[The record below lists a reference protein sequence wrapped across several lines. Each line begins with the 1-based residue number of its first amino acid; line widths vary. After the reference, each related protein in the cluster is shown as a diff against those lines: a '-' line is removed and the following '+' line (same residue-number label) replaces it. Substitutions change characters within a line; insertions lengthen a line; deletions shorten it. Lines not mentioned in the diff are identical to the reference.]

1 MSNEQRASTEPW
13 SAGAGLAGAE
23 TRGAADFAPIRRP
36 WRWHIVVFLAPALLV
51 YSALMIVPLA
61 ETLRLS
67 LFTSKDQVVSFAGL
81 QNFVMLFGD
90 PRWSVTFWNALWNN
104 TYFFLIHMLVQNPIG
119 IGLAA
124 LLSVPK
130 LRGRSFY
137 RTAFFMPTMLS
148 FVIVGF
154 VWKLILSPLWGV
166 APTILAAIGLKWL
179 FGPWLGQEATALTAL
194 SLISVWQYIGVPMM
208 LIYAAL
214 LSIPDEVIEAAECD
228 GVVGFAQFWKIKL
241 PLVLPAI
248 GLVSILTF
256 VGNFNAFDLIYVS
269 QGALAAPNFS
279 TDILGTFLYRTFFGF
294 QLQLGDSHMGAT
306 IATVMFLIILAVVS
320 FYLLVIHRRMR
331 RYQF

>member
-1 MSNEQRASTEPW
+1 MSVTLQHSQSVTD
-13 SAGAGLAGAE
+13 LA
-23 TRGAADFAPIRRP
+23 APIRRP

-51 YSALMIVPLA
+51 YSALMIIPLF

-67 LFTSKDQVVSFAGL
+67 LFTSKDQVVSFIGFD
-81 QNFVMLFGD
+81 NFAMLFGD
-90 PRWSVTFWNALWNN
+90 ERWSKSFWNALGNN

-119 IGLAA
+119 VCLAA
-124 LLSVPK
+124 LLSVPR

-166 APTILAAIGLKWL
+166 APSILAAIGLKWL

-194 SLISVWQYIGVPMM
+194 SLISVWQYVGVPMM

-228 GVVGFAQFWKIKL
+228 GVVGFSQFWKIKL

-256 VGNFNAFDLIYVS
+256 VGNFNAFDLIYVA
-269 QGALAAPNFS
+269 QGALAGPNFS
-279 TDILGTFLYRTFFGF
+279 TDILGTFLYRTFFGY
-294 QLQLGDSHMGAT
+294 QLQLGDPHMGAT
-306 IATVMFLIILAVVS
+306 IATVMFFIILAVVS
-320 FYLLVIHRRMR
+320 FYLLVIQRRMR

>member
-1 MSNEQRASTEPW
+1 M
-13 SAGAGLAGAE
+13 
-23 TRGAADFAPIRRP
+23 
-36 WRWHIVVFLAPALLV
+36 FLAPAVLV
-51 YSALMIVPLA
+51 YTAIMILPLFGTLQLALFRSIDQMQSFVGLA
-61 ETLRLS
+61 
-67 LFTSKDQVVSFAGL
+67 
-81 QNFVMLFGD
+81 NFRTLFGD
-90 PRWSVTFWNALWNN
+90 PNWSAGFWNALRNN
-104 TYFFLIHMLVQNPIG
+104 TWFFVIHMLVQNPIG

-124 LLSVPK
+124 LLSVPR
-130 LRGRSFY
+130 LRGRAFY

-166 APTILAAIGLKWL
+166 APSILAAVGLRSL
-179 FGPWLGQEATALTAL
+179 FGPWLGQEGTALTAL
-194 SLISVWQYIGVPMM
+194 ALISVWQYIGVPMM

-228 GVVGFAQFWKIKL
+228 GVVGAAQFWKIKL

-269 QGALAAPNFS
+269 QGALAGPNFS
-279 TDILGTFLYRTFFGF
+279 TDILGTFLYRTFFGY
-294 QLQLGDSHMGAT
+294 QLQLGNPHMGAT
-306 IATVMFLIILAVVS
+306 IATVMFFIILAVVS
-320 FYLLVIHRRMR
+320 FYLLVIQRRMR

>member
-1 MSNEQRASTEPW
+1 MTD
-13 SAGAGLAGAE
+13 LA
-23 TRGAADFAPIRRP
+23 APVRRP
-36 WRWHIVVFLAPALLV
+36 WRWHIVVFLAPALIV
-51 YSALMIVPLA
+51 YSALMIIPLA

-67 LFTSKDQVVSFAGL
+67 LFTSKDQVVSFVGFD
-81 QNFVMLFGD
+81 NFAMLFGD
-90 PRWSVTFWNALWNN
+90 ERWSKSFWNALWNN
-104 TYFFLIHMLVQNPIG
+104 TYFFPIG
-119 IGLAA
+119 ICLAA
-124 LLSVPK
+124 LLSVPR
-130 LRGRSFY
+130 LSGRSFY

-166 APTILAAIGLKWL
+166 APSILAAIGLKWL

-228 GVVGFAQFWKIKL
+228 GVVGFSQFWKIKL

-269 QGALAAPNFS
+269 QGALAGPNFS
-279 TDILGTFLYRTFFGF
+279 TDILGTFLYRTFFGY
-294 QLQLGDSHMGAT
+294 QLQLGDPHMGAT
-306 IATVMFLIILAVVS
+306 IATVMFFIILAVVT
-320 FYLLVIHRRMR
+320 FYLLVIQRRMR